1 MKSRAWPGGRDMG
14 VGGLTES
21 LLFGGVE
28 WHAEID
34 STNTRAL
41 ACAGRAELRTPYVV
55 GADLQTAG
63 RGRGGNRWWSATGAL
78 LVSVV
83 LDPARD
89 FGGGRAISI
98 PTSSW
103 PRLSLVAAV
112 AWCDVLDELRPKK
125 RVGLKWPNDVHWG
138 GRKIAG
144 ILLES
149 PPPMPG
155 VGRRLVLG
163 MGLNV
168 NNTLAG
174 APAEVAEV
182 ATSLVDATGA
192 THDREELLLEW
203 MGSFWERVAM
213 LAEEDPG
220 LPEAWH
226 ARCVLAGSQVTLQS
240 GGNELAGLCLG
251 IDDSGALLIDTPTGT
266 QRCHGGVLVRSQGRV
281 V

>member
-1 MKSRAWPGGRDMG
+1 MGGLGLGWGWRMAARL
-14 VGGLTES
+14 LTES
-21 LLFGGVE
+21 LLFARVE

-41 ACAGRAELRTPYVV
+41 SYAGQAELPTPYLV
-55 GADLQTAG
+55 GADQQTAG

-89 FGGGRAISI
+89 FGGERAISI

-112 AWCDVLDELRPKK
+112 AWCDVLDRLRPRE
-125 RVGLKWPNDVHWG
+125 RVGLKWPNDVHLG

-149 PPPMPG
+149 PPPVPG

-174 APAEVAEV
+174 APPEVAGL
-182 ATSLVDATGA
+182 ATSLVDATGV
-192 THDREELLLEW
+192 THDREALLVDW
-203 MGSFWERVAM
+203 MESFQQRAGM
-213 LAEEDPG
+213 LAEEDPA
-220 LPEAWH
+220 LPEAWR

-251 IDDSGALLIDTPTGT
+251 IDDSGALLIDTPAGT
-266 QRCHGGVLVRSQGRV
+266 QRCHGGVLVRSQGRAG
-281 V
+281 

>member
-1 MKSRAWPGGRDMG
+1 
-14 VGGLTES
+14 
-21 LLFGGVE
+21 
-28 WHAEID
+28 
-34 STNTRAL
+34 
-41 ACAGRAELRTPYVV
+41 
-55 GADLQTAG
+55 
-63 RGRGGNRWWSATGAL
+63 
-78 LVSVV
+78 
-83 LDPARD
+83 
-89 FGGGRAISI
+89 
-98 PTSSW
+98 
-103 PRLSLVAAV
+103 
-112 AWCDVLDELRPKK
+112 
-125 RVGLKWPNDVHWG
+125 VHWG
-138 GRKIAG
+138 WRKIAG
-144 ILLES
+144 MRLES

-203 MGSFWERVAM
+203 MGSFRERVAM

-220 LPEAWH
+220 LPEAWR

-281 V
+281 F